1 MKTAPSALQ
10 REGTRHQ
17 LPPLSLRCESR
28 SNNVHNDRSSDDFKR
43 GTISVTHGADSQ
55 TQARPSTGYG
65 RRLRAASDGDELVG
79 SESKAAQVDGKSSVL
94 HNPSKGKS
102 CKSEQ
107 RPRSSYGSRMQP
119 SRDQSQETV
128 DGDSVCSSRGATNA
142 KCDDVHTKHML
153 SMHGKATSSN
163 NKHRPLRVCRSHEL
177 EHDFSCNQEQE
188 QNMSYAMSNT
198 TFVRPKSG
206 RGRSRKPPSP
216 RLNRPESDFTTGGDL
231 VRPGA
236 PTPPSDM
243 LEDKEDFTGDSF
255 VARNRTSR
263 LMTLWL
269 TSLSFYFISLWCS
282 VCPLPKLI
290 CKKVQLL
297 PSLKKIYFQSF
308 PRFSRPNLKWK
319 KKNRFTCILSRMQYA
334 YGHNFAKGID
344 LSCLSISFPV
354 SKFYKR
360 VKRVRRIW
368 KLTVIVGELI
378 AFFIEITAL
387 ILLKILQITKSHLP
401 GVKRGKEAGS

>member
-1 MKTAPSALQ
+1 MGDNLGETYHAGNMRPSHRSESVQEVLDIIQQQNHYPRHSAATQSGDVSKSRNPLPAIKGSGGTTSRQLQDALEDVQLENSRLHNDDLRKHTQRLNLNDHDHMLSSDMMKTAPSALQ

-17 LPPLSLRCESR
+17 LPPLSLRCDSR

-79 SESKAAQVDGKSSVL
+79 SESKAAQVDGKSSVS

-142 KCDDVHTKHML
+142 KYDDVHTKHML
-153 SMHGKATSSN
+153 SIHGKATSSN

-177 EHDFSCNQEQE
+177 ENDFSCNQEQE

-216 RLNRPESDFTTGGDL
+216 RLNRPESDFTTGIDL

-243 LEDKEDFTGDSF
+243 LEDKDDFTGDSF
-255 VARNRTSR
+255 VAKNRTSR
-263 LMTLWL
+263 LMTL
-269 TSLSFYFISLWCS
+269 
-282 VCPLPKLI
+282 
-290 CKKVQLL
+290 
-297 PSLKKIYFQSF
+297 
-308 PRFSRPNLKWK
+308 
-319 KKNRFTCILSRMQYA
+319 
-334 YGHNFAKGID
+334 
-344 LSCLSISFPV
+344 
-354 SKFYKR
+354 
-360 VKRVRRIW
+360 
-368 KLTVIVGELI
+368 
-378 AFFIEITAL
+378 
-387 ILLKILQITKSHLP
+387 
-401 GVKRGKEAGS
+401 